1 MKFDHNGTRTMGLNL
16 SELLIH
22 SEAVPRRARD
32 ALRAASF
39 APPEQRKA
47 VLESAARIL
56 LRETDLDW
64 RDTRDLLGLPQGSRA
79 EFCSS
84 CAPC

>member
-1 MKFDHNGTRTMGLNL
+1 MGLNL

-22 SEAVPRRARD
+22 SEAVPRRARE

-39 APPEQRKA
+39 APPDQRKA
-47 VLESAARIL
+47 ELESAARIL

-64 RDTRDLLGLPQGSRA
+64 RDTRELLGLPHASRA
-79 EFCSS
+79 EL
-84 CAPC
+84 CANCAC

>member
-1 MKFDHNGTRTMGLNL
+1 MGLNL

-32 ALRAASF
+32 ALRAANLG
-39 APPEQRKA
+39 PPEQRKA
-47 VLESAARIL
+47 ELESAARIL

-64 RDTRDLLGLPQGSRA
+64 RDARDLLGLPQASRA
-79 EFCSS
+79 EFCNA
-84 CAPC
+84 CACC

>member
-1 MKFDHNGTRTMGLNL
+1 MGLNL
-16 SELLIH
+16 SKLLIY
-22 SEAVPRRARD
+22 SEAVPTRARE

-47 VLESAARIL
+47 ELESAARIL
-56 LRETDLDW
+56 LRETDIDW
-64 RDTRDLLGLPQGSRA
+64 RDARDLVGLPQMSRA

-84 CAPC
+84 CACS